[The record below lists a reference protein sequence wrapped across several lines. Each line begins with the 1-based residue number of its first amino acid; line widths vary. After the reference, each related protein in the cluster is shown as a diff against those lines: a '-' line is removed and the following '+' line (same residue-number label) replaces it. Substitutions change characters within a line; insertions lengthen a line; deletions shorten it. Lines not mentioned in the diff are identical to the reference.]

1 MNNDISFY
9 IIVSILLILEIYII
23 SNLLRKK
30 KNKVHFYVTKDK
42 NGVLILW
49 FGKPKRAVLSELWYG
64 CDEVRWITYKVSD
77 FHLYNL
83 NPKDFDNLKWED
95 EPLEVFLNL
104 EK

>member
-1 MNNDISFY
+1 MTMVNIFSKIFN
-9 IIVSILLILEIYII
+9 
-23 SNLLRKK
+23 KK

-64 CDEVRWITYKVSD
+64 CDEVNWITDRVSD

-95 EPLEVFLNL
+95 EPVEVFLNM